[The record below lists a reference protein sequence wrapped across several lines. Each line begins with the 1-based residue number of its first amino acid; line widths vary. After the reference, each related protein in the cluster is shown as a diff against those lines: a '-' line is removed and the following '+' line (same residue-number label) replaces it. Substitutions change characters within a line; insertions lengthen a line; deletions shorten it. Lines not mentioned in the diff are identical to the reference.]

1 MADLKHKT
9 VGVSFHPQLRQRA
22 AERARTLGLSFS
34 RYVALCVESEL
45 GEPRPPLPG
54 EASPGALARADLNLE
69 DAIDEGSD
77 YGLAKAQSIRFEED
91 IEEILTA
98 DDFCFERLAH
108 VAHLRTDFLIHDASP
123 EGERTLKVAL
133 ECKHDLRNRYTVT
146 LGQAIILR
154 SLPGID
160 AVLLCVPYLRNFDA
174 HILQTYRD
182 QGIPVTTPDTLST
195 TLGDTFDTLRASQ
208 SSSQRPSPP
217 QKPR

>member
-1 MADLKHKT
+1 
-9 VGVSFHPQLRQRA
+9 VSTCSCIIGDKASKFTIVENFSIPCYSNRFINSLHNNDYYI
-22 AERARTLGLSFS
+22 SFFNIK
-34 RYVALCVESEL
+34 
-45 GEPRPPLPG
+45 
-54 EASPGALARADLNLE
+54 ASPGALARADLNLE

-195 TLGDTFDTLRASQ
+195 TLGETFDTLRASQ